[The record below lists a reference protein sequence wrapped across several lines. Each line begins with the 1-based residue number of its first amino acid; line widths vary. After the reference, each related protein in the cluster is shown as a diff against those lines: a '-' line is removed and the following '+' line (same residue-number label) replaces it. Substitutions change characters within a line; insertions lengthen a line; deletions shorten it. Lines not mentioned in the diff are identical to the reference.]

1 MKRKHAKKPQEF
13 TKIALDRIKKLFKEA
28 DSVFKE
34 NPKLSN
40 RYVTLARKI
49 AMKYKVKIP
58 SNLKKKYCR
67 HCYCYLKPGQN
78 CRVRVQN
85 NKVIY
90 YCFNCKKYM
99 RFPYK

>member
-1 MKRKHAKKPQEF
+1 MRRYSKKPAEF
-13 TKIALDRIKKLFKEA
+13 RKIALDRIKKLFKEA

-49 AMKYKVKIP
+49 AMKYKIKIP
-58 SNLKKKYCR
+58 SNLKKKYCKY
-67 HCYCYLKPGQN
+67 CYSYLKPGQN
-78 CRVRVQN
+78 CRVRIRD

-90 YCFNCKKYM
+90 YCQKCKKYM